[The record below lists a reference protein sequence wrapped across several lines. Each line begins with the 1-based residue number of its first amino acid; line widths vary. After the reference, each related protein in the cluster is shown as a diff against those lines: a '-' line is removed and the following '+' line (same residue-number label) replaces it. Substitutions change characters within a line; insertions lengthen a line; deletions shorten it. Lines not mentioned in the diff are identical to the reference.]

1 MNKFYCGLGVDV
13 ILLCICQ
20 SQGELATNPH
30 IDFTITDLLLVVK
43 APHPDIEASF
53 FFVTG
58 GNLQ

>member
-53 FFVTG
+53 
-58 GNLQ
+58 L